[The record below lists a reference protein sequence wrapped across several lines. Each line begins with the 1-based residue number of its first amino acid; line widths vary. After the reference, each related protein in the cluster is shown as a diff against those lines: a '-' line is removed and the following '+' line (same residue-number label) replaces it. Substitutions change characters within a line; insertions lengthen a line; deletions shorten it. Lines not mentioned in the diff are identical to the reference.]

1 MNKKETLQYLDQLGI
16 EYEIVEH
23 QAVFNM
29 AEMEEISLPHPE
41 SDAKNLFV

>member
-29 AEMEEISLPHPE
+29 AEMAEISLPHPE
-41 SDAKNLFV
+41 ADAKNLFV